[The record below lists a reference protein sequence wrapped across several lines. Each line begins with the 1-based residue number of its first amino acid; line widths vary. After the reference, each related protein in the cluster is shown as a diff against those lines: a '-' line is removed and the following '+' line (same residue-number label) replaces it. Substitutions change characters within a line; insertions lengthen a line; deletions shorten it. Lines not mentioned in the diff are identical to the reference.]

1 LEITENRK
9 RFLPIW
15 GFTEDKFNLQ
25 VIDIIDSLPGADRGD
40 EIFIDWNNPIT
51 LSVLDIKVY
60 RVLVEVKEK
69 SELSITSGLEFLK
82 SNKYPDM
89 NWSDKETEVKLLE
102 EQIQQRLYVMGA
114 LFFALWIASIIKS
127 NSPMLFKFLKAG

>member
-9 RFLPIW
+9 RFLPIG